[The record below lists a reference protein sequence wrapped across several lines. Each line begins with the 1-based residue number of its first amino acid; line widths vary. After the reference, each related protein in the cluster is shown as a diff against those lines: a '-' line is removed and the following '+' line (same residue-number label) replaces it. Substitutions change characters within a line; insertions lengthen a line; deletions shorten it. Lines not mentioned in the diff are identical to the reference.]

1 MVAVHDKAHVRLS
14 VRGPLY
20 AAPDQMSI
28 PFNKLPWSES
38 LSEPEMEPK
47 RNFMLTDFEAV
58 EAAAAEK
65 RKELF
70 YDKNLKTIFHY

>member
-1 MVAVHDKAHVRLS
+1 
-14 VRGPLY
+14 
-20 AAPDQMSI
+20 
-28 PFNKLPWSES
+28 
-38 LSEPEMEPK
+38 MEPK

>member
-1 MVAVHDKAHVRLS
+1 
-14 VRGPLY
+14 
-20 AAPDQMSI
+20 MSI
-28 PFNKLPWSES
+28 PFDKLPWSES